1 MIHKNW
7 DELIKPAQL
16 DVRPGN
22 DPQRQAT
29 VVAEPL
35 ERGFGL
41 TLGNALRRNATSLRR
56 ALARARRLRGRP
68 RHLPRPK

>member
-41 TLGNALRRNATSLRR
+41 TLGNALRRVLLSSLTAATCSGVRR
-56 ALARARRLRGRP
+56 
-68 RHLPRPK
+68 K